1 MSTYRTRITT
11 ERGAALI
18 YVTVAL
24 SAMLLVAGLATDSG
38 RAYVVKAQLT
48 KAVDGAALAA
58 ARMLNSGDPEAEARK
73 VFNANFPAGYMGTI
87 GAPSMGFS
95 LETDEVRGENIVTVT
110 GNARMYTSLMRVAE
124 YEEVPVVAMG
134 EARRRMVDL
143 SLILDV
149 SGSIGSKWPAVRD
162 ASRAFVEA
170 FDPVHDRLALLTYSD
185 GARVL
190 QAMPSSRGFD
200 RSSMVSAIPQNL
212 PGGSTAMVQGL
223 YRGWDEVRSV
233 PTGSQS
239 SLRVIV
245 LFTDGA
251 SNSLPGRYDAAPT
264 VTKGLRTADFPK
276 NSPDPDGM
284 TWNNPSI
291 AGLYD
296 TQTGQAGTTNYSVQ
310 PSNWNSTTDAHTGS
324 VAAASGHDHR
334 STAARESR
342 RRFRSSRPTC
352 MSTA

>member
-1 MSTYRTRITT
+1 MSTYRTRITN
-11 ERGAALI
+11 ERGTALI

-24 SAMLLVAGLATDSG
+24 SAILLVSGLATDSG

-58 ARMLNSGDPEAEARK
+58 ARMLNSGDPEGEARK

-110 GNARMYTSLMRVAE
+110 GNARMYTSLMRIAE

-149 SGSIGSKWPAVRD
+149 SSSIGSKWAAVRD

-170 FDPVHDRLALLTYSD
+170 FDPSHDRLALLTYGN
-185 GARVL
+185 GAARAPGDALEPRVR
-190 QAMPSSRGFD
+190 PVRHGERD
-200 RSSMVSAIPQNL
+200 PPEP

-223 YRGWDEVRSV
+223 YRGWDELRSV
-233 PTGSQS
+233 P
-239 SLRVIV
+239 
-245 LFTDGA
+245 DG
-251 SNSLPGRYDAAPT
+251 
-264 VTKGLRTADFPK
+264 
-276 NSPDPDGM
+276 
-284 TWNNPSI
+284 I
-291 AGLYD
+291 A
-296 TQTGQAGTTNYSVQ
+296 VE
-310 PSNWNSTTDAHTGS
+310 P
-324 VAAASGHDHR
+324 
-334 STAARESR
+334 ARD
-342 RRFRSSRPTC
+342 RPLH
-352 MSTA
+352 